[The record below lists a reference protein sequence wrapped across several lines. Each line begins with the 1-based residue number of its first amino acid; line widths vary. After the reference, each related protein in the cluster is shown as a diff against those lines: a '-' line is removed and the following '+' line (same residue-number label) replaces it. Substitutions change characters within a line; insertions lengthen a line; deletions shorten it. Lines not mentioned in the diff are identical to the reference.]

1 MTLPLCQG
9 GKTYEAPLK
18 NFDRFAKDNFPLET
32 GLTKDLVIGWLT
44 RREHEKIPAFYK
56 RVCLMRTL
64 GKYLKSSGKT
74 AYIVSSKFGKSIK
87 NFDPY
92 IFSDDELTRLF
103 SMIDVLAAKIKTPF
117 QNHVFP
123 VLFRLTYTCVLRPNE
138 GRLLLRKNINEHTGE
153 LLITKTKQH
162 KERLIIMS
170 DDMKSYMKEYLSI
183 RDPFFQDD
191 SFVFPRADGQPYT
204 ADQVQAFLIKCWRS
218 INLNLDPDLLPH
230 VRTYD
235 FRYPNQNK
243 IQTFFK
249 KD

>member
-1 MTLPLCQG
+1 
-9 GKTYEAPLK
+9 
-18 NFDRFAKDNFPLET
+18 
-32 GLTKDLVIGWLT
+32 
-44 RREHEKIPAFYK
+44 
-56 RVCLMRTL
+56 
-64 GKYLKSSGKT
+64 
-74 AYIVSSKFGKSIK
+74 
-87 NFDPY
+87 
-92 IFSDDELTRLF
+92 
-103 SMIDVLAAKIKTPF
+103 
-117 QNHVFP
+117 
-123 VLFRLTYTCVLRPNE
+123 
-138 GRLLLRKNINEHTGE
+138 
-153 LLITKTKQH
+153 
-162 KERLIIMS
+162 MS

-204 ADQVQAFLIKCWRS
+204 ADQVQAFLIKCWRA